1 MSDILEF
8 LENASTTQKAKDI
21 DSVFFRSMS
30 GYLPKNSGIQ
40 NVWTK
45 TQVSQS
51 LAKNMHW
58 KFAKQAIALVKAR
71 EYGIASISSEN
82 GNALKSMNTQ
92 RFEQHTTG
100 KNLSDQKVSDW
111 DRVFYGNEKFQN
123 NGE

>member
-8 LENASTTQKAKDI
+8 LENASSTRKREI

-30 GYLPKNSGIQ
+30 GHLPKNSGIQ
-40 NVWTK
+40 NIWTK
-45 TQVSQS
+45 TQVSQA

-58 KFAKQAIALVKAR
+58 KFSKHAIELVKAR

-82 GNALKSMNTQ
+82 GNAIKSMNTQ

-100 KNLSDQKVSDW
+100 KNLSDQKPDAW
-111 DRVFYGNEKFQN
+111 DKVFYGSDKFQN
-123 NGE
+123 NE